1 AFSCTRLLTW
11 SMAHR
16 GAVIALSVGVILSI
30 VPLFMFVGKNFLPQD
45 DQSQYNVLIRTP
57 EGTSLAATTN
67 LAERIA
73 QDVRGLPG
81 VSHTLMTAGGS
92 ADKSVNN
99 ASIYVKLSDIEARTL
114 SQQQL
119 MQRTRELMRKYP
131 PEIHTGVELVS
142 TIGGNQSN
150 AEIQYYIQ
158 GPDLDKLAT
167 YSERLLAKMRTTPFL
182 ADTDSTLRS
191 GKPEVRLDI

>member
-1 AFSCTRLLTW
+1 MLTW

-16 GAVIALSVGVILSI
+16 GVVVAVSVGVILSI

-81 VSHTLMTAGGS
+81 VAHTLMTAGGS

-99 ASIYVKLSDIEARTL
+99 ASIYVKLTDIDQRQVT
-114 SQQQL
+114 QQQL
-119 MQRTRELMRKYP
+119 MQRTRDLMKKYP

-142 TIGGNQSN
+142 TVGGNQSN
-150 AEIQYYIQ
+150 ADIQYFIQ
-158 GPDLDKLAT
+158 GPGPA
-167 YSERLLAKMRTTPFL
+167 EAHHVFRGAAAPR
-182 ADTDSTLRS
+182 
-191 GKPEVRLDI
+191 